1 MCVASSLIFDVD
13 LPASTLLE
21 SMWVLQAFNV
31 KVMKVLRCKYD
42 IQQHFHLII
51 ACCCSDRINA
61 MVLNLTREH
70 GWMF

>member
-42 IQQHFHLII
+42 MTVVVLIE
-51 ACCCSDRINA
+51 
-61 MVLNLTREH
+61 LTL
-70 GWMF
+70 WF